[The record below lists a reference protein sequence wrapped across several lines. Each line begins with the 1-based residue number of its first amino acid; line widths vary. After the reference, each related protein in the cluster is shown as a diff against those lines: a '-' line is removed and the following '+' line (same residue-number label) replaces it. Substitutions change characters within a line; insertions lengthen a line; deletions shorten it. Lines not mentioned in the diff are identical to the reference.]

1 MTQSEVGLPGLPL
14 LVNVVPF
21 ISQMSTC
28 WVVLFRQRMSLL
40 QSPLKS
46 PTAAN
51 DSGFGLG
58 FGFEV
63 EQVPMACT
71 TVTGAEPA
79 AVL

>member
-14 LVNVVPF
+14 LANVVPF

-28 WVVLFRQRMSLL
+28 SVVMFRHRTSLL

-51 DSGFGLG
+51 DCG
-58 FGFEV
+58 FGFGFGFGV
-63 EQVPMACT
+63 VQDPIA
-71 TVTGAEPA
+71 
-79 AVL
+79 